1 MVFILV
7 IVVFILNHLH
17 EIQIVQLRENKM
29 LNDEKLIEIS
39 QGVDSYLSTLLVKY
53 SVTPLSLAAI
63 LLARAMVLNK
73 EAGSMDD
80 FMKLMVSVIQNPPE
94 RNEKVH

>member
-1 MVFILV
+1 
-7 IVVFILNHLH
+7 
-17 EIQIVQLRENKM
+17 M

-53 SVTPLSLAAI
+53 EVTPLSLAAV
-63 LLARAMVLNK
+63 LLARTMILNK

-94 RNEKVH
+94 PTVNVH

>member
-1 MVFILV
+1 
-7 IVVFILNHLH
+7 
-17 EIQIVQLRENKM
+17 M
-29 LNDEKLIEIS
+29 LNDENLIEIS

-63 LLARAMVLNK
+63 LLARTMVLNK

-80 FMKLMVSVIQNPPE
+80 FMKLMVSVIQSPPE
-94 RNEKVH
+94 QNEKVH